1 MGGFPKS
8 KLKSRLAAVTDVFM
22 FHGTPRTEAAMLE
35 RQLLFLSS
43 LFEVVPLE
51 RIGEPGGR
59 RRRVALTFDDGLRS
73 NVTVAYPIL
82 RKLRI
87 PATFYVCPELIDR
100 RRWLWNHEMRA
111 RLATLEKAAFVALA
125 DHVGAPHEREAFI
138 AWMKRLD
145 LGSRRPVEQAVRR
158 ATRWFVG
165 SLEQHEAYDLASW
178 DELARLDPA
187 IVTIGSHTLS
197 HSILTSLTEPEM
209 EREIVESRSF
219 IERRLQRPAEHFC
232 YPNGDFT
239 PAALKLVRTTYRTA
253 VTTEPG
259 QVPAAIDPHLIP
271 RWPCQPTL
279 LKTARLLYSPGTK
292 GALGRWRQRTLG
304 TVGAGAR
311 MLSWMVS
318 RA

>member
-8 KLKSRLAAVTDVFM
+8 KLNSRLSAVTDVFM
-22 FHGTPRTEAAMLE
+22 FHGTPRTEATMLE
-35 RQLLFLSS
+35 RQLLFLSG

-87 PATFYVCPELIDR
+87 PATFYVCPELIER

-111 RLATLEKAAFVALA
+111 RLATLEKGAFMALA
-125 DHVGAPHEREAFI
+125 NYVGAPQEREAFI

-145 LGSRRPVEQAVRR
+145 LASRRPVEQAVRR

-209 EREIVESRSF
+209 EREIRESRSF
-219 IERRLQRPAEHFC
+219 IEQRLQRPAEHFC

-239 PAALKLVRTTYRTA
+239 PAALKLVRQTYRTA

-259 QVPAAIDPHLIP
+259 QMPAACDLHLIP

-279 LKTARLLYSPGTK
+279 LKTARLLYSPGTQ
-292 GALGRWRQRTLG
+292 GALGRWRQRTVG
-304 TVGAGAR
+304 TVGAGMR